1 MGRKPGAQIEE
12 MKLLLSWGHPSFW
25 GPVHGT
31 CYHSRP
37 CATSC
42 LTMLM
47 TRRGRLAFLGSHLLK
62 QSAGE
67 PWLVV
72 SASGSIGELMGG
84 VDRMAAMRLN
94 SCLEVGAPDCHGWVF
109 TLALHL

>member
-12 MKLLLSWGHPSFW
+12 MKFLLSWGHPSFW

-31 CYHSRP
+31 CYHSRL

-47 TRRGRLAFLGSHLLK
+47 TRRGRLAFLGSLLQAVVESLWWGGQDGSNEGK
-62 QSAGE
+62 Q
-67 PWLVV
+67 L
-72 SASGSIGELMGG
+72 SGS
-84 VDRMAAMRLN
+84 RC
-94 SCLEVGAPDCHGWVF
+94 S
-109 TLALHL
+109 